1 MKKGSV
7 VLLIGMLVC
16 PMTLTAAEVVTEP
29 SRVKEDSVISET
41 IQSSE
46 ELFKET
52 MASASIENEGYTESV
67 QSTTS
72 SEIEE
77 IKTKEKELTNEDL
90 LKYMEELAL
99 KAKTPEEYQEVLEYL
114 KQHTDYNQVEHEGIE
129 DIQAFSSRAAQK
141 MGVAQFL
148 GITKAQLLSELQK
161 HEYDNFYLGTPF
173 RGLWVPSVQCMSPN
187 GAPNKYGPGFNCTGF
202 VATAFQRAGGDL
214 RRITNV
220 ANAWGDVCNAY
231 NWRDALRP
239 NTENYAF
246 NSVNELLASGKA
258 EKGDVIYF
266 EPDYTKPGYDCH
278 IGFFWGSRSNENLM
292 WHSYDKNIKSNIKS
306 ATPFTKIYLFKLGN
320 DKNAVQYDK
329 QMNNERFVEK
339 TNAAVYS
346 RPYNTGDKSVDSM
359 SGMYHNQVH
368 VSREVKNGHGVWQ
381 EISYSKNGQKR
392 SGWVQ
397 ATELV
402 DVIDR
407 QKQSDKLLLN
417 TNTAALY
424 EQPYFNG
431 VKRLK
436 VLNNQRKLPIDITEK
451 AKTGYGEWYNVGF
464 YEGGRYQKG
473 WLKTAEVEKVLDQ
486 RVVNR
491 EFSVNKGNGVVYD
504 SPYTSSTESKKI
516 GNTSIYLGENLKAVE
531 EAYTGYGHWYRIES
545 DILEGWVKETDL
557 GEFTDFNQLN
567 TRKIINKNVGALY
580 DTPYVE
586 GKTKKIGNL
595 NNMLNQSVEIS
606 AVATTKYGSWYE
618 SKLSNNQKG
627 WIKST
632 DLDDKINDKKIAEQK
647 SVVIKNGIIYD
658 SAYLGP
664 NNTKEIGKI
673 TSIYRETVELDHVTT
688 TGYGTWYHMTK
699 TTSGNEVD
707 GWIKSTDLANYID
720 YKDLN
725 TRKLINKNLGALYDS
740 PYEEGKTKKIGNLNN
755 MLNQSV
761 EISAVAT
768 TKYGSWY
775 ESKLSNNQ
783 KGWIKSTDLDD
794 KIDDKKIAEQKSI
807 SNKNGVIYDSAYL
820 GPNETKEI
828 GKTTPIYHETVELNH
843 VTTTGYG
850 TWYHISQISSGKE
863 INGWVKS
870 TDLAN
875 YTDYQDLKTRKLINK
890 NLGALY
896 DSPYEE
902 GKTKKIGN
910 LTNML
915 NHSVE
920 VSAVATTKY
929 GTWYESK
936 LSNNQK
942 GWIKSTDLDN
952 YIDYELITETK
963 RINKDI
969 GAIYDSPFI
978 SGVTKKIDN
987 LNGLKDTESQV
998 TARAVTESGVWFQ
1011 TEYKKNNLRK
1021 IGWIKSTD
1029 FFENDLTK

>member
-29 SRVKEDSVISET
+29 SRVKEESIISET

-46 ELFKET
+46 EHFKET
-52 MASASIENEGYTESV
+52 MTSTSIENQGYTEAV

-72 SEIEE
+72 SEIEG
-77 IKTKEKELTNEDL
+77 IKTKEKELTDEDL

-99 KAKTPEEYQEVLEYL
+99 KATTPEEYQEVLEYL
-114 KQHTDYNQVEHEGIE
+114 KQHTDYNQVEQEGFE

-148 GITKAQLLSELQK
+148 GITKAQLLGELQK

-266 EPDYTKPGYDCH
+266 EPDYTKPDFDCH

-329 QMNNERFVEK
+329 QMNNERFIEK

-368 VSREVKNGHGVWQ
+368 ASREVKNGHGTWQ
-381 EISYSKNGQKR
+381 QISYSRNGQKR

-397 ATELV
+397 ATELI

-407 QKQSDKLLLN
+407 QKQSSKLVLN

-436 VLNNQRKLPIDITEK
+436 VLNNQRRLSMDIFEK
-451 AKTGYGEWYNVGF
+451 AKTGYGEWYNVG
-464 YEGGRYQKG
+464 YYDGSRYQKG
-473 WLKTAEVEKVLDQ
+473 WLRTSELEKIIDQ
-486 RVVNR
+486 QVVNK
-491 EFSVNKGNGVVYD
+491 EFNVNKGNGEVYD
-504 SPYTSSTESKKI
+504 SPYISSTESKKI
-516 GNTSIYLGENLKAVE
+516 ANTSVYLGQNLKAVE
-531 EAYTGYGHWYRIES
+531 EAYTGYGHWYKIKSEV
-545 DILEGWVKETDL
+545 LEGWVKDTDL

-586 GKTKKIGNL
+586 GKTKRVGNL
-595 NNMLNQSVEIS
+595 NGMKNQSVEVS
-606 AVATTKYGSWYE
+606 AIATTKHGIWYE
-618 SKLSNNQKG
+618 SKLSNNKKG

-632 DLDDKINDKKIAEQK
+632 DLDDKINDKKITEQK
-647 SVVIKNGIIYD
+647 SVSNKNGAIYD

-664 NNTKEIGKI
+664 NETKKMSNTAF
-673 TSIYRETVELDHVTT
+673 IYHETVELDHVTT
-688 TGYGTWYHMTK
+688 TGYGTWYH
-699 TTSGNEVD
+699 
-707 GWIKSTDLANYID
+707 
-720 YKDLN
+720 
-725 TRKLINKNLGALYDS
+725 
-740 PYEEGKTKKIGNLNN
+740 
-755 MLNQSV
+755 
-761 EISAVAT
+761 
-768 TKYGSWY
+768 
-775 ESKLSNNQ
+775 
-783 KGWIKSTDLDD
+783 
-794 KIDDKKIAEQKSI
+794 
-807 SNKNGVIYDSAYL
+807 
-820 GPNETKEI
+820 
-828 GKTTPIYHETVELNH
+828 
-843 VTTTGYG
+843 
-850 TWYHISQISSGKE
+850 ISQTNSGIE

-875 YTDYQDLKTRKLINK
+875 YTDYEDLNTRKLINK
-890 NLGALY
+890 NVGALY

-920 VSAVATTKY
+920 ISAVATTKY

-1011 TEYKKNNLRK
+1011 TEYKKNNLK
-1021 IGWIKSTD
+1021 KVGWIKSTD
-1029 FFENDLTK
+1029 FFENDITK

>member
-664 NNTKEIGKI
+664 N
-673 TSIYRETVELDHVTT
+673 
-688 TGYGTWYHMTK
+688 
-699 TTSGNEVD
+699 
-707 GWIKSTDLANYID
+707 
-720 YKDLN
+720 
-725 TRKLINKNLGALYDS
+725 
-740 PYEEGKTKKIGNLNN
+740 
-755 MLNQSV
+755 
-761 EISAVAT
+761 
-768 TKYGSWY
+768 
-775 ESKLSNNQ
+775 
-783 KGWIKSTDLDD
+783 
-794 KIDDKKIAEQKSI
+794 
-807 SNKNGVIYDSAYL
+807 
-820 GPNETKEI
+820 ETKEI

>member
-29 SRVKEDSVISET
+29 SRVKEESIISET

-46 ELFKET
+46 EHFKET
-52 MASASIENEGYTESV
+52 MTSTSIENQGYTEAV

-72 SEIEE
+72 SEIEG
-77 IKTKEKELTNEDL
+77 IKTKEKELTDEDL

-99 KAKTPEEYQEVLEYL
+99 KATTPEEYQEVLEYL
-114 KQHTDYNQVEHEGIE
+114 KQHTDYNQVEQEGFE

-148 GITKAQLLSELQK
+148 GITKAQLLGELQK

-266 EPDYTKPGYDCH
+266 EPDYTKPDFDCH

-368 VSREVKNGHGVWQ
+368 ASREVKNGHGTWQ
-381 EISYSKNGQKR
+381 QISYSRNGQKR

-397 ATELV
+397 ATELI

-407 QKQSDKLLLN
+407 QKQSSKLVLN

-436 VLNNQRKLPIDITEK
+436 VLNNQRRLSMDIFEK
-451 AKTGYGEWYNVGF
+451 AKTGYGEWYNVG
-464 YEGGRYQKG
+464 YYDGSRYQKG
-473 WLKTAEVEKVLDQ
+473 WLRTSELEKIIDQ
-486 RVVNR
+486 QVVNK
-491 EFSVNKGNGVVYD
+491 EFNVNKGNGEVYD
-504 SPYTSSTESKKI
+504 SPYISSTESKKI
-516 GNTSIYLGENLKAVE
+516 DNTSVYLGQNLKAVE
-531 EAYTGYGHWYRIES
+531 EAYTGYGHWYKIKSEV
-545 DILEGWVKETDL
+545 LEGWVKDTDL

-586 GKTKKIGNL
+586 GKTKRVGNL
-595 NNMLNQSVEIS
+595 NGMKNQSVEVS
-606 AVATTKYGSWYE
+606 AIATTKHGIWYE
-618 SKLSNNQKG
+618 SKLSNNKKG

-632 DLDDKINDKKIAEQK
+632 DLDDKINDKKITEQK
-647 SVVIKNGIIYD
+647 SVSNKNGAIYD

-664 NNTKEIGKI
+664 NETKKMSNTAF
-673 TSIYRETVELDHVTT
+673 IYHETVELDHVTT
-688 TGYGTWYHMTK
+688 TGYGTWYH
-699 TTSGNEVD
+699 
-707 GWIKSTDLANYID
+707 
-720 YKDLN
+720 
-725 TRKLINKNLGALYDS
+725 
-740 PYEEGKTKKIGNLNN
+740 
-755 MLNQSV
+755 
-761 EISAVAT
+761 
-768 TKYGSWY
+768 
-775 ESKLSNNQ
+775 
-783 KGWIKSTDLDD
+783 
-794 KIDDKKIAEQKSI
+794 
-807 SNKNGVIYDSAYL
+807 
-820 GPNETKEI
+820 
-828 GKTTPIYHETVELNH
+828 
-843 VTTTGYG
+843 
-850 TWYHISQISSGKE
+850 ISQTNSGIE

-875 YTDYQDLKTRKLINK
+875 YTDYEDLNTRKLINK
-890 NLGALY
+890 NVGALY

-920 VSAVATTKY
+920 ISTVATTKY

-1011 TEYKKNNLRK
+1011 TEYKKNNLK
-1021 IGWIKSTD
+1021 KVGWIKSTD
-1029 FFENDLTK
+1029 FFENDITK

>member
-161 HEYDNFYLGTPF
+161 HEYDNFYLGSPF

-381 EISYSKNGQKR
+381 EVSYVRNGQKK

-397 ATELV
+397 SGELV
-402 DVIDR
+402 DIIDK
-407 QKQSDKLLLN
+407 QKQSAKLLLN
-417 TNTAALY
+417 TNVAALY

-431 VKRLK
+431 VKRIK
-436 VLNNQRKLPIDITEK
+436 VLNNQRKMPIDITEK
-451 AKTGYGEWYNVGF
+451 AKTGYGEWYNVSF

-473 WLKTAEVEKVLDQ
+473 WLKISELDKILDQ
-486 RVVNR
+486 KA
-491 EFSVNKGNGVVYD
+491 VNKEFNVNKSNGIVYD
-504 SPYTSSTESKKI
+504 SPYTSSIETKKI
-516 GNTSIYLGENLKAVE
+516 GTTSVYMGKNLKAVE
-531 EAYTGYGHWYRIES
+531 EAYTGYGHWYRIQS
-545 DILEGWVKETDL
+545 DVLEGWVKDTDL
-557 GEFTDFNQLN
+557 GEFTDFAQLN
-567 TRKIINKNVGALY
+567 TRKIINKNIGALY

-586 GKTKKIGNL
+586 GKTKQIGNL
-595 NNMLNQSVEIS
+595 NGMKNQSVEVT
-606 AVATTKYGSWYE
+606 AVATTKYGTWYE

-627 WIKST
+627 WIKSI
-632 DLDDKINDKKIAEQK
+632 DLDDKINDKKISEQK
-647 SVVIKNGIIYD
+647 SVSIKNGVIYD

-664 NNTKEIGKI
+664 NITKEIGRT
-673 TSIYRETVELDHVTT
+673 TSIYHETVEIDHVTT
-688 TGYGTWYHMTK
+688 TGYGTWYHVSK
-699 TTSGNEVD
+699 TTSGKEVN
-707 GWIKSTDLANYID
+707 GWIKSTDLANYTD

-725 TRKLINKNLGALYDS
+725 TRKLINKNFGALYDS
-740 PYEEGKTKKIGNLNN
+740 PYEEGISKKIGNLNN

-761 EISAVAT
+761 E
-768 TKYGSWY
+768 
-775 ESKLSNNQ
+775 
-783 KGWIKSTDLDD
+783 
-794 KIDDKKIAEQKSI
+794 
-807 SNKNGVIYDSAYL
+807 
-820 GPNETKEI
+820 
-828 GKTTPIYHETVELNH
+828 
-843 VTTTGYG
+843 VT
-850 TWYHISQISSGKE
+850 
-863 INGWVKS
+863 
-870 TDLAN
+870 
-875 YTDYQDLKTRKLINK
+875 
-890 NLGALY
+890 
-896 DSPYEE
+896 
-902 GKTKKIGN
+902 
-910 LTNML
+910 
-915 NHSVE
+915 
-920 VSAVATTKY
+920 AVATTKY

-942 GWIKSTDLDN
+942 GWIKSTDLDD
-952 YIDYELITETK
+952 YIAYETLTETK
-963 RINKDI
+963 KINTNI
-969 GAIYDSPFI
+969 GAVYDSPYI
-978 SGVTKKIDN
+978 LGITKKIND
-987 LNGLKDTESQV
+987 LNGMMGEEVLV
-998 TARAVTESGVWFQ
+998 TARAETESGVWFQ
-1011 TEYKKNNLRK
+1011 TEYKKNNLKK

-1029 FFENDLTK
+1029 FFEKDLTK

>member
-29 SRVKEDSVISET
+29 SRVKEESIISET

-46 ELFKET
+46 EHFKET
-52 MASASIENEGYTESV
+52 MTSPSIENQGYTEAV

-72 SEIEE
+72 SEIEG
-77 IKTKEKELTNEDL
+77 IKTKEKELTDEDL

-99 KAKTPEEYQEVLEYL
+99 KATTPEEYQEVLEYL
-114 KQHTDYNQVEHEGIE
+114 KQHTDYNQVEQEGFE

-148 GITKAQLLSELQK
+148 GITKAQLLGELQK

-220 ANAWGDVCNAY
+220 ANAWGDLCNAY

-266 EPDYTKPGYDCH
+266 EPDYTKPDFDCH

-368 VSREVKNGHGVWQ
+368 VSREVKNGHGTWQ
-381 EISYSKNGQKR
+381 QISYSRNGQKR

-407 QKQSDKLLLN
+407 QKQSSKLVLN

-436 VLNNQRKLPIDITEK
+436 VLNNQRRLSMDIFEK
-451 AKTGYGEWYNVGF
+451 AKTGYGEWYNVG
-464 YEGGRYQKG
+464 YYDGSRYQKG
-473 WLKTAEVEKVLDQ
+473 WLRTSELEKIIDQ
-486 RVVNR
+486 QVVNK
-491 EFSVNKGNGVVYD
+491 EFNVNKGNGEVYD
-504 SPYTSSTESKKI
+504 SPYISSTESKKI
-516 GNTSIYLGENLKAVE
+516 ANTSVYLGQNLKAVE
-531 EAYTGYGHWYRIES
+531 EAYTGYGHWYKIKSEV
-545 DILEGWVKETDL
+545 LEGWVKDTDL

-586 GKTKKIGNL
+586 GKTKRVGNL
-595 NNMLNQSVEIS
+595 NGMKNQSVEVS
-606 AVATTKYGSWYE
+606 AIATTKHGIWYE
-618 SKLSNNQKG
+618 SKLSNNKKG

-632 DLDDKINDKKIAEQK
+632 DLDDKINDKKITEQK
-647 SVVIKNGIIYD
+647 SVSNKNGAIYD

-664 NNTKEIGKI
+664 NETKKMSNTAF
-673 TSIYRETVELDHVTT
+673 IYHETVELDHVTT
-688 TGYGTWYHMTK
+688 TGYGTWYH
-699 TTSGNEVD
+699 
-707 GWIKSTDLANYID
+707 
-720 YKDLN
+720 
-725 TRKLINKNLGALYDS
+725 
-740 PYEEGKTKKIGNLNN
+740 
-755 MLNQSV
+755 
-761 EISAVAT
+761 
-768 TKYGSWY
+768 
-775 ESKLSNNQ
+775 
-783 KGWIKSTDLDD
+783 
-794 KIDDKKIAEQKSI
+794 
-807 SNKNGVIYDSAYL
+807 
-820 GPNETKEI
+820 
-828 GKTTPIYHETVELNH
+828 
-843 VTTTGYG
+843 
-850 TWYHISQISSGKE
+850 ISQTNSGIE

-875 YTDYQDLKTRKLINK
+875 YTDYEDLNTRKLINK
-890 NLGALY
+890 NVGALY

-920 VSAVATTKY
+920 ISTVATTKY

-942 GWIKSTDLDN
+942 GWIKS
-952 YIDYELITETK
+952 
-963 RINKDI
+963 
-969 GAIYDSPFI
+969 
-978 SGVTKKIDN
+978 
-987 LNGLKDTESQV
+987 
-998 TARAVTESGVWFQ
+998 
-1011 TEYKKNNLRK
+1011 
-1021 IGWIKSTD
+1021 
-1029 FFENDLTK
+1029 